1 MEQVPSLS
9 ASPPFCPSGQG
20 GIFVL
25 ELIHSSSSLNN
36 LSFPHETF
44 LIILHF
50 RIPLAD
56 WLTCKPKT
64 ARTYVSLPTAD
75 QHELWPVPA
84 LVLLARLNSG
94 KGIYYFPW
102 LMVVPYLIRLHPR
115 NFPAWGSHSL
125 VDGNLSLPPPH
136 SFIHSFFFLYLFL
149 LLLSNFSLLSFP
161 FAFPFLARFVASLLF
176 VLVVLSASLFPP
188 GSAIELILP
197 LPL

>member
-25 ELIHSSSSLNN
+25 ELIYSSSSLNN

-136 SFIHSFFFLYLFL
+136 SFIHSFFFFIYFYYYYLISAFYPFPSLFLFL
-149 LLLSNFSLLSFP
+149 LGLLYLCFLSSW
-161 FAFPFLARFVASLLF
+161 FLVPLF
-176 VLVVLSASLFPP
+176 FLQEAL
-188 GSAIELILP
+188 
-197 LPL
+197 

>member
-136 SFIHSFFFLYLFL
+136 SFIHSFFFFIYFYYYYLISAFYPFRSLFLFL
-149 LLLSNFSLLSFP
+149 LGLLHLCFLSSW
-161 FAFPFLARFVASLLF
+161 FLVPLF
-176 VLVVLSASLFPP
+176 FLQEAL
-188 GSAIELILP
+188 
-197 LPL
+197 